1 MPDFRKLAEQ
11 PLKCCHSVNSKMYVI
26 AELALYIFIHRLGRK
41 NINANIQQ
49 EKIEKKHKNTNLTSN
64 QIIKQ
69 LRNNVNHM

>member
-41 NINANIQQ
+41 KTYTQTYN
-49 EKIEKKHKNTNLTSN
+49 KKK
-64 QIIKQ
+64 
-69 LRNNVNHM
+69 